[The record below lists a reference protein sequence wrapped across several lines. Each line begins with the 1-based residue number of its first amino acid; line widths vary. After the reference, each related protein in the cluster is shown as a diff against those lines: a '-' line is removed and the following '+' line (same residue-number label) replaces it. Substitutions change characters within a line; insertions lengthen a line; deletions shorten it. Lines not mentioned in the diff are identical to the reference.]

1 MIKMFCCWLGPGHLT
16 PNGPISS
23 PDTLP
28 AGLYV
33 IGWRRR
39 RRRRPLPSQEKLA
52 VAVWVGG
59 GGVGFP
65 DFLKIKIIP
74 GGVHSPPG
82 RPRSTS
88 SKRWSALSPSTTHSP
103 SSPRTSRRGRVR
115 KWRICS
121 EADSTNT
128 RVGPNGRGRLP
139 VVPSQPAAKMAA
151 GCLNLPPGSH
161 APASPPLPGSSD
173 ADSRRGLWAR
183 GPLRRINE
191 PPCLGLT
198 ARIPSTPEHRTFDWG
213 QITR

>member
-1 MIKMFCCWLGPGHLT
+1 MFCCWLGPGHLT

-39 RRRRPLPSQEKLA
+39 PLPSQEKLA
-52 VAVWVGG
+52 VAVQVGG
-59 GGVGFP
+59 VRFSRLFE
-65 DFLKIKIIP
+65 DQN
-74 GGVHSPPG
+74 HSRGRSQPP
-82 RPRSTS
+82 RTAPINLFAP
-88 SKRWSALSPSTTHSP
+88 SKRWSALSPPTTHST
-103 SSPRTSRRGRVR
+103 SSRRTSPRGRVR

-128 RVGPNGRGRLP
+128 RVGPKGRGRLP
-139 VVPSQPAAKMAA
+139 VVPSPPAKMAA

-183 GPLRRINE
+183 GPLRRING
-191 PPCLGLT
+191 PPCLFKSFRSGVGGFT
-198 ARIPSTPEHRTFDWG
+198 GPHGEDSQHA
-213 QITR
+213 